1 VYRKQEL
8 HSSFFKTYFMKRF
21 FTLVL
26 VLMAN
31 YSFCQADYGE
41 EVSVTTKKHSSLR
54 ISAGD
59 QQWQSRAG
67 QYITESEYHFKEALD
82 IAEFYAANRKQ
93 QLGFTVNALGYKTS
107 PAAFVGKDN
116 AANWEEEIF
125 FLGMNKG
132 ARSLLPNTEYNFQRQ
147 NNQLDFNYK
156 DFSIQYINN
165 EKGLRQNFIV
175 NKKLAGDQNLE
186 LLLKYNGELTAV
198 LKNKGVSFTAN
209 GSAKFFYQDLKV
221 WDANKQPV
229 KAKFELRENNII
241 AIMVEDSAAQYPL
254 TIDPLNHTPEWT
266 GSAEGILPPVV
277 GQLAIDAAYGYSV
290 AGVGDVNGD
299 GFDDVAIGA
308 PALVDVIAGTGTL
321 ASVGA
326 VFVYYGSATGLPTA
340 PSAMLQPTS
349 AVAGALFGYSIA
361 GGDINNDGKN
371 DIIVGA
377 PLDNIIVNGQS
388 GTVGKVYA
396 FDGAT
401 LSTTTTPFLNIQLS
415 GNTIIKEGINLST
428 KALFGFS
435 VAVTEDLNGDNKKDF
450 IVGSPT
456 YAGIKNDIFGFPT
469 LLDVQS
475 GGAFIF
481 LTNAGNNN
489 LTITKLEPIKSN
501 LLGIVSANINGLLF
515 GYSVDG
521 LGDYNSDG
529 HPDVVATAPA
539 GIDLGLLSI
548 LLNGKLLQGSA
559 TVYYGTGAGVNA
571 NPGVVLTATSGGLLT
586 NLTGTIGNIANLFG
600 TSVRGLTDS
609 SGARNGGLIV
619 GAPLGGTLVN
629 VLGLDL
635 KTGTVAVFPKKS
647 SSPAGNV
654 IPKQIL
660 SSPRNDN
667 TILGLI
673 QSSLLFGYS
682 LDNVRDVNCDGYAD
696 IIVGEPASSG
706 AQLINANVSGGAAY
720 IYFGKAD
727 STYYPAPYWTLTAEA
742 DAFLGINTTSLIG
755 YSVAGVGKI
764 RGNGKNYIL
773 AGSPSR
779 TLDFGNGLLNLGNT
793 FGTLFGLVA
802 GDNGVGQVL
811 LFEEDLCS
819 IVLLPLTLKDLKV
832 NYTNGVSHLSWTT
845 AQESNSSHFEIERS
859 TDGANFFK
867 LGNVTAAGFSSQ
879 DKNYGFN
886 DVQPLTGINYYRL
899 KMVDKD
905 GKFTYSNTVLVNV
918 TVKGNTV
925 VSVYPAPFTNT
936 ITITVANESAQT
948 AIVELFDNSGKKVAS
963 LTKTVNKGLNNIQLE
978 DLTKLARG
986 LYIIKV
992 QLGDT
997 GFTKKLVK

>member
-1 VYRKQEL
+1 
-8 HSSFFKTYFMKRF
+8 MKRY
-21 FTLVL
+21 LL
-26 VLMAN
+26 ILLLSLAN
-31 YSFCQADYGE
+31 FCFAQVDYSE
-41 EVSVTTKKHSSLR
+41 EMSVTTKKHRSVQ
-54 ISAGD
+54 IAAPD

-67 QYITESEYHFKEALD
+67 QYITESEYHFKEGAD
-82 IAEFYAANRKQ
+82 DAAFYAANRKQ
-93 QLGFTVNALGYKTS
+93 QLGFLVNALGYITS
-107 PAAFVGKDN
+107 PAAFIGKDN
-116 AANWEEEIF
+116 PANWEEEIY

-132 ARSLLPNTEYNFQRQ
+132 GKSLLPNTEYNFQRL
-147 NNQLDFNYK
+147 NNQLNFNYK

-175 NKKLAGDQNLE
+175 NKKLTGDQNLE
-186 LLLKYNGELTAV
+186 LLLKYKGELTAV
-198 LKNKGVSFTAN
+198 LKDKGVSFTAD
-209 GSAKFFYQDLKV
+209 GTAKFFYQDLKV

-229 KAKFELRENNII
+229 AAKFELRENNVI
-241 AIMVEDSAAQYPL
+241 AIIVEDSAVQYPL

-277 GQLAIDAAYGYSV
+277 GQLAIDAAYGYTV

-326 VFVYYGSATGLPTA
+326 VFVYYGSAAGLPVA
-340 PSAMLQPTS
+340 PSAMLQPTT

-396 FDGAT
+396 FNGAT
-401 LSTTTTPFLNIQLS
+401 LSTSTTPFLNIQLS
-415 GNTIIKEGINLST
+415 GNTIIKEGINLAT

-435 VAVTEDLNGDNKKDF
+435 VAVTEDLNGDNKKDI
-450 IVGSPT
+450 IVGAPT
-456 YAGIKNDIFGFPT
+456 YAGIKNDIFGNPT

-481 LTNAGNNN
+481 LTNGGNNN
-489 LTITKLEPIKSN
+489 LTITKLEPIKSD
-501 LLGIVSANINGLLF
+501 LLGILTANINGLLF

-539 GIDLGLLSI
+539 GIDLGLISI

-571 NPGVVLTATSGGLLT
+571 NPGAVLTATSGGLLT
-586 NLTGTIGNIANLFG
+586 NLTGTISSIANLFG
-600 TSVRGLTDS
+600 TSVRGVTDS
-609 SGARNGGLIV
+609 SGARNGNLLV
-619 GAPLGGTLVN
+619 GAPLGGAIVN
-629 VLGLDL
+629 VLGLEL
-635 KTGTVAVFPKKS
+635 KTGTVSVFTKRS
-647 SSPAGNV
+647 SSPVGNV
-654 IPKQIL
+654 IPKQTL

-673 QSSLLFGYS
+673 QSNLLFGYS
-682 LDNVRDVNCDGYAD
+682 LDNARDVNCDGFAD

-706 AQLINANVSGGAAY
+706 AQLISANVAGGAAY

-727 STYYPAPYWTLTAEA
+727 STYYSAPYWTLTAQA
-742 DAFLGINTTSLIG
+742 DAFLGVNATSLIG

-773 AGSPSR
+773 AGTPSR
-779 TLDFGNGLLNLGNT
+779 TLDFGVGLLNLGNT

-802 GDNGVGQVL
+802 GNNGVGQAL
-811 LFEEDLCS
+811 LYEEDLCS
-819 IVLLPLTLKDLKV
+819 MVLLPLTMKDFKV
-832 NYTNGVSHLSWTT
+832 NYSNG
-845 AQESNSSHFEIERS
+845 AKQKFARDKSSMS
-859 TDGANFFK
+859 K
-867 LGNVTAAGFSSQ
+867 
-879 DKNYGFN
+879 
-886 DVQPLTGINYYRL
+886 
-899 KMVDKD
+899 
-905 GKFTYSNTVLVNV
+905 
-918 TVKGNTV
+918 
-925 VSVYPAPFTNT
+925 
-936 ITITVANESAQT
+936 
-948 AIVELFDNSGKKVAS
+948 
-963 LTKTVNKGLNNIQLE
+963 
-978 DLTKLARG
+978 
-986 LYIIKV
+986 
-992 QLGDT
+992 
-997 GFTKKLVK
+997 

>member
-1 VYRKQEL
+1 MRTFIIL
-8 HSSFFKTYFMKRF
+8 
-21 FTLVL
+21 LL
-26 VLMAN
+26 LLLAN
-31 YSFCQADYGE
+31 ICFCQTDYSGE
-41 EVSVTTKKHSSLR
+41 ISVTTKKHRSVR
-54 ISAGD
+54 IAAPD

-67 QYITESEYHFKEALD
+67 QYIAESEYHFKEAMD
-82 IAEFYAANRKQ
+82 MAEFYAANRKQ
-93 QLGFTVNALGYKTS
+93 QLGFSVDPLGYKTS
-107 PAAFVGKDN
+107 PAAFVGKNN

-132 ARSLLPNTEYNFQRQ
+132 ARSLLPNTDYNFQRQ

-175 NKKLAGDQNLE
+175 NKKLNGKQNLE
-186 LLLKYNGELTAV
+186 LLLKYKGELTAV
-198 LKNKGVSFTAN
+198 LKNNGVSFN
-209 GSAKFFYQDLKV
+209 GDGTTKFFYQDLNV

-241 AIMVEDSAAQYPL
+241 AIIVEDSAAQYPL

-326 VFVYYGSATGLPTA
+326 VFVYYGSGSGLPVT
-340 PSAMLQPTS
+340 PSAMLQPTT

-396 FDGAT
+396 FNGAT

-435 VAVTEDLNGDNKKDF
+435 VAVTEDLNGDLKKDI
-450 IVGSPT
+450 IVGAPT

-481 LTNAGNNN
+481 LTNALNNN
-489 LTITKLEPIKSN
+489 LSIVKLEPIKSN
-501 LLGIVSANINGLLF
+501 LLGILSTNINGLLF

-521 LGDYNSDG
+521 LGDYNTDG

-539 GIDLGLLSI
+539 GIDLGLISI

-559 TVYYGTGAGVNA
+559 TVYYGTGAGVNI
-571 NPGVVLTATSGGLLT
+571 NPGAVLTATSGGLLT
-586 NLTGTIGNIANLFG
+586 NLSGTIGSIANLFG
-600 TSVRGLTDS
+600 TAVKGLTDS
-609 SGARNGGLIV
+609 SGARNGGLLV
-619 GAPLGGTLVN
+619 GAPLGGAIIN
-629 VLGLDL
+629 VASLQL
-635 KTGTVAVFPKKS
+635 KTGTVSVFPRRS
-647 SSPAGNV
+647 SSPAGN
-654 IPKQIL
+654 ITPKQIL

-667 TILGLI
+667 TILGII
-673 QSSLLFGYS
+673 QSNLLFGYS
-682 LDNVRDVNCDGYAD
+682 LDNVRDVNCDGFAD

-706 AQLINANVSGGAAY
+706 AQLISANVAGGAAY

-727 STYYPAPYWTLTAEA
+727 STYFSNPYWTLTAQA
-742 DAFLGINTTSLIG
+742 DAFLGVNTTSLIG

-764 RGNGKNYIL
+764 KGNGKNYIL

-779 TLDFGNGLLNLGNT
+779 TLDFGNGLLDLGNT

-802 GDNGVGQVL
+802 ADNGVGQALVY
-811 LFEEDLCS
+811 EEDLCS
-819 IVLLPLTLKDLKV
+819 MVLLPLTIKDLKV
-832 NYTNGVSHLSWTT
+832 NYNNGASHLSWVT

-859 TDGANFFK
+859 ADGANFFK
-867 LGNVTAAGFSSQ
+867 LGNVTAAGFSSN
-879 DKNYGFN
+879 DKNYAFN
-886 DVQPLTGINYYRL
+886 DIKPLTGINYYRL
-899 KMVDKD
+899 KIVDKD
-905 GKFTYSNTVLVNV
+905 GKFTYSNIVLVNV
-918 TVKGNTV
+918 AVKGNTV
-925 VSVYPAPFTNT
+925 VAVYPAPFTNA
-936 ITITVANESAQT
+936 ITVTVANESAQT
-948 AIVELFDNSGKKVAS
+948 AVIELFDNSGKQVAS
-963 LTKTVNKGLNNIQLE
+963 LTKTINKGINNIQLE
-978 DLTKLARG
+978 DLNKLAGG